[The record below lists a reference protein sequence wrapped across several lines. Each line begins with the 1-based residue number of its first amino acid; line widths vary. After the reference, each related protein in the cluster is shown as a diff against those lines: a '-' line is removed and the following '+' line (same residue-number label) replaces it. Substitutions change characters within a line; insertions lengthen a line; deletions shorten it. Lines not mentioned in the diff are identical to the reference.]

1 MPRTDG
7 QPGACRARAF
17 VFASSAL
24 IEIEV
29 KGHRCPDLR
38 ELGKEAMSQSVVIE
52 VKGLKAPGG
61 QIQA

>member
-1 MPRTDG
+1 MPHTDG
-7 QPGACRARAF
+7 QPGACRAQAF
-17 VFASSAL
+17 VFAGSAL

-38 ELGKEAMSQSVVIE
+38 ELEKEAMSWSVVIE
-52 VKGLKAPGG
+52 VKGLRATGG